1 MILFMG
7 VVKTLSIR
15 VQSKIEHKMVE
26 LKAKVDDL
34 DVFRRKLAS
43 LEARH
48 IGTFRQSD
56 VYFDVPEERLK
67 LREVEGS
74 DEAELIYYEREN
86 VAGPKRSEVFILK
99 VQKAGVFKN
108 LLERLLE
115 TSAIVEKV
123 REIYQYHG
131 TPLASKHRYI
141 QVHLDDVKKL
151 GTFIEFEM
159 KGSNQTEERDK
170 QILESLMKK
179 LKIEANQLEKH
190 SYLDLLRRI

>member
-7 VVKTLSIR
+7 VVETLSIR

-43 LEARH
+43 LGARH
-48 IGTFRQSD
+48 IGTFRQRD
-56 VYFDVPEERLK
+56 VYFDVPEGRLK

-99 VQKAGVFKN
+99 IQKAEVFKN

-123 REIYQYHG
+123 REIYRYNG

-159 KGSNQTEERDK
+159 KGSNQTEKRDK

-179 LKIEANQLEKH
+179 LKIEANQLETH
-190 SYLDLLRRI
+190 SYLDLLRKI